1 VEVDPVQHLRLLVG
15 VSGVLVQP
23 ARRTYRHL
31 RAEEVQ
37 QTFGL
42 VETAREVAE
51 RPAPP
56 CRRDLCEQGVGV
68 EGRAGR
74 SYLCPEG

>member
-1 VEVDPVQHLRLLVG
+1 MEVDPVQHLRLLVA

-23 ARRTYRHL
+23 ARRTCRHL
-31 RAEEVQ
+31 QSEEVQ
-37 QTFGL
+37 QIFGPA
-42 VETAREVAE
+42 ETAHEAAE

-74 SYLCPEG
+74 SCLCPEG